1 MHRHSLLR
9 AVAAVALVVVAAG
22 CSKRVDLS
30 QGGTRLTLRADATG
44 AADKRD
50 AALRAVVDRFVRA
63 KVPVIATRSGDDLFA
78 DVPAGGDLDRVK
90 TLATSRGQLLVKD
103 EASPDGQV
111 LVDRVAGARIER
123 DKQTGRGTLTLTLRP
138 DDAARVGTLSQKLI
152 GKKMV
157 IALDGSPLTRPL
169 VQTAIPGDRLLIPL
183 PAIRDPAI
191 AEVESASLVAM
202 FESGALPVAVS
213 IALEEPISPQKR

>member
-1 MHRHSLLR
+1 MHRHPLLR
-9 AVAAVALVVVAAG
+9 AVATIALVVAAG
-22 CSKRVDLS
+22 CSKGVDLS
-30 QGGTRLTLRADATG
+30 HGGTRLTLRADASG

-50 AALRAVVDRFVRA
+50 AALRAVVDRFLRA

-78 DVPAGGDLDRVK
+78 DVPASGDLDRVK

-111 LVDRVAGARIER
+111 LVERVAAARIER

-138 DDAARVGTLSQKLI
+138 DDASRVGALSQKLV

-169 VQTAIPGDRLLIPL
+169 VQTAIPGDRLMIPL
-183 PAIRDPAI
+183 PAIRDPAA
-191 AEVESASLVAM
+191 AEIESASLVAM
-202 FESGALPVAVS
+202 FESGALPVAVN
-213 IALEEPISPQKR
+213 IALEESISPQKR